1 MKHFIKHTCKIASYL
16 LEQLITTFVNS
27 GKTFGFNSFMSF
39 SPGFLTVPHKKSSV
53 QTGRRF
59 NPLHHTAFALILL
72 CTIPLL
78 NSCTTVKEYE
88 KNKLNDAEMV
98 LGNRT
103 IEKTELSFQSYREG
117 SSGANAGKVGGGCGC
132 N

>member
-1 MKHFIKHTCKIASYL
+1 MKKISVKYMVAAIIVVL
-16 LEQLITTFVNS
+16 L
-27 GKTFGFNSFMSF
+27 G
-39 SPGFLTVPHKKSSV
+39 SSC
-53 QTGRRF
+53 
-59 NPLHHTAFALILL
+59 A
-72 CTIPLL
+72 
-78 NSCTTVKEYE
+78 TVKEYE

-103 IEKTELSFQSYREG
+103 IEKTELNFQSYREG